1 MAGAGTESCTPSP
14 GAELQELSCA
24 GLQQE
29 AGTECWASCGH
40 KDELRAAA
48 LLEQTGEAEQCLG
61 VAVSSAFFFFY
72 FYLFLNACNQL
83 I

>member
-61 VAVSSAFFFFY
+61 LAVSSAFFFFTFIY
-72 FYLFLNACNQL
+72 FLMRAIN
-83 I
+83 